1 MEKWFYL
8 IAGGAFGTVCRYVM
22 VGFVHQKSGASLPW
36 GTLAVNLLGCFIIGF
51 LDVIFERKLLMIHNY
66 RILLMTGFC
75 GAFTTFSSIMLE
87 TSDLM
92 KEGEQGYALGN
103 ILLTVCVGFI
113 VFRIGAA
120 LAESFCNFI

>member
-8 IAGGAFGTVCRYVM
+8 IAGGAFGTVCRYVV
-22 VGFVHQKSGASLPW
+22 VGLVHHKGGASLPW
-36 GTLAVNLLGCFIIGF
+36 GTLAVNLAGCFIIGF

-92 KEGEQGYALGN
+92 KEGELGYAVGN
-103 ILLTVCVGFI
+103 IFLTVCVGFI
-113 VFRIGAA
+113 VFRIGVA